1 VKNRDHLDSF
11 RIKTLVILGALTGA
25 SIGFIDLTFN
35 IISFRPV
42 PFSFFWSLFPPILI
56 MALFSFILYVIAF
69 LAGRIF
75 LSRWLHNRHF
85 PFAVSLSFFMVLFF
99 TLITVSGLTHS
110 LLSDIFSFY
119 TLTILFL
126 SLVSAIFCFV
136 AISLLAAWRQVWISA
151 VMSLT
156 VFLANFFL
164 YVWVITFV
172 SSSLWLNIL
181 LFILFVA
188 IVVFEIRVAFTHT
201 FFMLYPS
208 LLFLFFILF
217 SAISFSQSQE
227 FRRVDGNNS
236 LQPPVKYII
245 LLTVDTLRPDF
256 IAAYGERDNYT
267 PNMDQI
273 ARDGIVF
280 ENAYSASPWTLPSV
294 ASIMTGLPPS
304 VHMTKTATSK
314 LPDTLSTLAELLRKK
329 GYKTAAIGNNQFLT
343 PFYNI
348 SQGFDEYYFYPK
360 ARFGETIGMKIL
372 GFFVKDIK
380 IDVTSAELTDLIIR
394 WLRKDSLNPLFLWIH
409 YFDPHMPYTAPQR
422 FLPNVEPAHGLG
434 LQFYDLAG
442 VRRGYFYPDQKQS
455 AWIAELYAAEVRYV
469 DDCIGSLVKQ
479 LKELGIYDQ
488 SLLVFS
494 SDHGEEF
501 WEHGGFEHG
510 HTIYN
515 EQIRIPLII
524 KLPNSS
530 PALNEQVQ
538 TPVSLLSLFPTI
550 LDYAGIDQRPV
561 GADDESLRPFLS
573 AAALDKSD
581 MPIFSEALKYYED
594 QESVIMNRHK
604 CIHYLARE
612 IYELYDLESD
622 PEEMHSL
629 ADSRPE
635 LINLAKEKLQS
646 FHQHCD
652 SIKAAYGIEKGEN
665 LILDKS
671 AIESLR
677 SLGYIR

>member
-1 VKNRDHLDSF
+1 MKNRDHLDSF

-35 IISFRPV
+35 IISFHPV

-69 LAGRIF
+69 LAGRIL
-75 LSRWLHNRHF
+75 LSRWLHNRYF

-119 TLTILFL
+119 SISILFL
-126 SLVSAIFCFV
+126 SLISAIFCFV
-136 AISLLAAWRQVWISA
+136 AISLLAGSRQVWISA

-156 VFLANFFL
+156 VFLANLFL

-181 LFILFVA
+181 LFFLFAA
-188 IVVFEIRVAFTHT
+188 IVVFEIRVAFTHN
-201 FFMLYPS
+201 FFTLYPS
-208 LLFLFFILF
+208 LLFLLFIIF
-217 SAISFSQSQE
+217 SAISFSQSRE
-227 FRRVDGNNS
+227 FRRVSGDNTF
-236 LQPPVKYII
+236 QPPLKYII

-280 ENAYSASPWTLPSV
+280 ENAYSVSPWTLPSV

-343 PFYNI
+343 RFYNI

-360 ARFGETIGMKIL
+360 ARFGETIGIKIL
-372 GFFVKDIK
+372 RFFIKVIK
-380 IDVTSAELTDLIIR
+380 INVTSAELTDLSIR
-394 WLRKDSLNPLFLWIH
+394 WLRKDSLNPFFLWIH

-422 FLPNVEPAHGLG
+422 FLPNVGPAHGLG
-434 LQFYDLAG
+434 FQFHDLAG
-442 VRRGYFYPDQKQS
+442 VRRGYFYPDQQQS

-515 EQIRIPLII
+515 EQIRVPLII
-524 KLPNSS
+524 KLPGSS
-530 PALNEQVQ
+530 AASSEQVE
-538 TPVSLLSLFPTI
+538 TPVSLLSLVPTI
-550 LDYAGIDQRPV
+550 LDYADIDQRPAGV
-561 GADDESLRPFLS
+561 NDASLRPLLS
-573 AAALDKSD
+573 AATLDQSY

-594 QESVIMNRHK
+594 QESVIMDRYK
-604 CIHYLARE
+604 CIHYLSRD
-612 IYELYDLESD
+612 IFELYDLESD
-622 PEEMHSL
+622 PGEMHSL
-629 ADSRPE
+629 ADTSPE
-635 LINLAKEKLQS
+635 LLQQARQQFRL
-646 FHQHCD
+646 FHQRCD

-671 AIESLR
+671 AIQSLR
-677 SLGYIR
+677 SLGYVR